1 MTTGDAVRDVAPQ
14 GDPEAGDVLAAVAGQ
29 DPDGS
34 PAALWAALA
43 DALAGATETT
53 TTDAAAAPQATDAP
67 DGSDPPESTAEPVAS
82 AGGTGSTRSGVAEGL
97 SATTEMIQRFI
108 DEGLLRV
115 VVVDLGGIRRP
126 DAAPA
131 STESPLRAAVE
142 AIAAKDPAADIR
154 YLGPAGGDDGSL
166 ETVAELVGGSGT
178 ATPGQVT
185 GAIERAFG
193 GDPGL
198 LVRFMGTLR
207 EALPADAAI
216 VLRGSAV
223 SGHSYTTAEPF
234 DGAGPGTSD
243 LDIVVIGP
251 GAIDLYDPEARLF
264 RGVNTLPLSD
274 HDPWAAPA
282 LDPARR
288 QCQEMV
294 GRPVNIQVMARW
306 FLDLRAAVQ
315 GQPYVDLFVPAE

>member
-1 MTTGDAVRDVAPQ
+1 M
-14 GDPEAGDVLAAVAGQ
+14 
-29 DPDGS
+29 
-34 PAALWAALA
+34 
-43 DALAGATETT
+43 
-53 TTDAAAAPQATDAP
+53 
-67 DGSDPPESTAEPVAS
+67 
-82 AGGTGSTRSGVAEGL
+82 
-97 SATTEMIQRFI
+97 
-108 DEGLLRV
+108 
-115 VVVDLGGIRRP
+115 
-126 DAAPA
+126 
-131 STESPLRAAVE
+131 
-142 AIAAKDPAADIR
+142 
-154 YLGPAGGDDGSL
+154 
-166 ETVAELVGGSGT
+166 AELVGGSGT
-178 ATPGQVT
+178 ATPEQVT

-315 GQPYVDLFVPAE
+315 GQPYVDLFVPTE

>member
-1 MTTGDAVRDVAPQ
+1 
-14 GDPEAGDVLAAVAGQ
+14 
-29 DPDGS
+29 
-34 PAALWAALA
+34 
-43 DALAGATETT
+43 
-53 TTDAAAAPQATDAP
+53 
-67 DGSDPPESTAEPVAS
+67 
-82 AGGTGSTRSGVAEGL
+82 
-97 SATTEMIQRFI
+97 MIQQFI

-126 DAAPA
+126 DATAAPA
-131 STESPLRAAVE
+131 TIAPPRCDRGDLRKGSGRRHPLS
-142 AIAAKDPAADIR
+142 
-154 YLGPAGGDDGSL
+154 GPDEHGRRIL

-178 ATPGQVT
+178 ATPEQVT

-207 EALPADAAI
+207 EALPAETAI

-251 GAIDLYDPEARLF
+251 GAISTSTIQKRDCSAASTRCRSPITT
-264 RGVNTLPLSD
+264 RGPLLPST
-274 HDPWAAPA
+274 PPVGS
-282 LDPARR
+282 ARR
-288 QCQEMV
+288 WSGV
-294 GRPVNIQVMARW
+294 R
-306 FLDLRAAVQ
+306 
-315 GQPYVDLFVPAE
+315 

>member
-1 MTTGDAVRDVAPQ
+1 MRDFSASSSSTLAV
-14 GDPEAGDVLAAVAGQ
+14 
-29 DPDGS
+29 
-34 PAALWAALA
+34 
-43 DALAGATETT
+43 
-53 TTDAAAAPQATDAP
+53 
-67 DGSDPPESTAEPVAS
+67 S
-82 AGGTGSTRSGVAEGL
+82 AGPT
-97 SATTEMIQRFI
+97 
-108 DEGLLRV
+108 
-115 VVVDLGGIRRP
+115 RRP
-126 DAAPA
+126 GPA
-131 STESPLRAAVE
+131 ESPLRAAVE

-154 YLGPAGGDDGSL
+154 YLGPAGTDDGSL

-178 ATPGQVT
+178 ATPEQVT

-315 GQPYVDLFVPAE
+315 GQPYVDLFVPTE

>member
-1 MTTGDAVRDVAPQ
+1 MTTGDTVRDVAPE
-14 GDPEAGDVLAAVAGQ
+14 GHPEAGDVLAAVAAQ

-43 DALAGATETT
+43 DALAGA
-53 TTDAAAAPQATDAP
+53 
-67 DGSDPPESTAEPVAS
+67 PESTAAPVATG
-82 AGGTGSTRSGVAEGL
+82 ATGSTRSGVAEGL
-97 SATTEMIQRFI
+97 AATTEMIQRFI

-126 DAAPA
+126 DATTTPA
-131 STESPLRAAVE
+131 ESPLHAAVD
-142 AIAAKDPAADIR
+142 AIAAKDHAADIR
-154 YLGPAGGDDGSL
+154 YLGPTGSGDAL

-178 ATPGQVT
+178 ATPEQVT

-234 DGAGPGTSD
+234 DGAGPGSSD

-251 GAIDLYDPEARLF
+251 GAIDLYDPEARLL

-274 HDPWAAPA
+274 HDPWAAPS

-315 GQPYVDLFVPAE
+315 GQPYVDLFVPTE